1 MLLAR
6 IPSRLVI
13 AILACGIALGVATSA
28 LSGDADSPPSKGSEV
43 SPDDD
48 GAAQVRPAL
57 ECRLERC
64 DEARQRAA
72 LWRHYDF
79 RRRPDLLTRK
89 MSRNPLAADLW
100 EAKIQNTSG
109 RDFLIYAYDPA
120 KPFATYIEMW
130 NSTGDSVKYPVGE
143 DSGIRRLGPHP
154 GLTPIVTLKPNQAVT
169 QLKGLWNVIKIENM
183 PKPGR
188 YTARMVS
195 WFFRAPDGADCN
207 VESATVALTITEEDI
222 REYRN
227 VLTAPNYP
235 WPFWYEETKKE
246 TKR

>member
-6 IPSRLVI
+6 IPSRPVI
-13 AILACGIALGVATSA
+13 AILACGIAFGVATSA
-28 LSGDADSPPSKGSEV
+28 LSGGADSLPSKGSEV

-48 GAAQVRPAL
+48 GAAQGRPAL

-109 RDFLIYAYDPA
+109 RDFPIYEDGSASL
-120 KPFATYIEMW
+120 FWTYIEMW
-130 NSTGDSVKYPVGE
+130 NSTGERVPYPAGGY
-143 DSGIRRLGPHP
+143 SGLRRRGPDP
-154 GLTPIVTLKPNQAVT
+154 GITPIATFKPGQVET
-169 QLKGLWNVIKIENM
+169 ELKGLWNVRTIENM

-195 WFFRAPDGADCN
+195 SYFRVPDGTICE
-207 VESATVALTITEEDI
+207 VKSATVALTITEEDI

-227 VLTAPNYP
+227 VLTAPDYP
-235 WPFWYEETKKE
+235 WPFSFEDTKKE
-246 TKR
+246 TKK